1 MYVLCILLLLLLLI
15 IIIIHPLPKV
25 NERYRTL
32 EGYNDFRLTVR
43 PVGFY
48 IAEVSHLLLGPL
60 YKEQIKLKGRQWG
73 WGWGSG
79 SGVRGQGSG
88 VGGLAVYTL
97 LA

>member
-1 MYVLCILLLLLLLI
+1 MMMMMMIIIIIIV

-32 EGYNDFRLTVR
+32 ERYNNFRLTVR

-48 IAEVSHLLLGPL
+48 IAEVSHLLVGPL
-60 YKEQIKLKGRQWG
+60 YEEQNNKVKGAAVG
-73 WGWGSG
+73 LGL
-79 SGVRGQGSG
+79 GVGVEGQGS
-88 VGGLAVYTL
+88 GGLAVYTL